1 MPDWPFLAR
10 FLKHPNAVG
19 AIAPSSRFLAA
30 AMLEGID
37 WPSVRNVLEY
47 GPGSGAFTGHILARL
62 PPQAKFL
69 VIERDPV
76 FCRQLRQRY
85 PQLLV
90 EEASVE
96 LAPELC
102 QRHGLG
108 PIDGIVCSLPW
119 AWLPESVQLRSL
131 DGIQQLLDKGGRFH
145 SFAYLQGL
153 PLPASRRFRRR
164 LAERFGE
171 LERSPVI
178 WRNLPP
184 AVVLRC
190 GQPRQPTDRSLMP
203 GLD

>member
-1 MPDWPFLAR
+1 MPDWQFLAR
-10 FLKHPNAVG
+10 FLQQPNAVG

-37 WPSVRNVLEY
+37 WPNVRNALEY
-47 GPGSGAFTGHILARL
+47 GPGSGAFTGHILERL
-62 PPQAKFL
+62 PSEAKFL

-76 FCRQLRQRY
+76 FCRQLRQRH

-96 LAPELC
+96 RAPELC

-108 PIDGIVCSLPW
+108 PIDAIICSLPW

-131 DGIQQLLDKGGRFH
+131 QGIEQLLGERGRFH

-164 LAERFGE
+164 LAERFGQ

-178 WRNLPP
+178 WRNIPP

-190 GQPRQPTDRSLMP
+190 GQPRPSTGPAPSP
-203 GLD
+203 GAG